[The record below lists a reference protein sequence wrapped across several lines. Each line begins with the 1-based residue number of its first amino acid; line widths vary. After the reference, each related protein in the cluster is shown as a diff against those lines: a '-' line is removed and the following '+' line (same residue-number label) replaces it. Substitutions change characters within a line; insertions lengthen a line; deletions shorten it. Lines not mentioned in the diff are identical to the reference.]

1 MFTLEYI
8 FKCLKIYFFD
18 GNEGKKKSLFW
29 KSVRLPWPAS
39 SLTLKHKRC
48 IQINVA
54 TITIWPLRSSGGWW
68 FNSWLHPSL
77 HTNASIREWML
88 VRKHCMIGWM
98 HKLCKVLWVLK
109 IVEKRHIRTKTQ
121 TQLKD
126 MTQNTPTD
134 TINLT
139 QWLKHDVKAPR
150 RVQVLRKQKGGR
162 RSRKHIHWQPL
173 GTSCFQA
180 EFLLKTTNPSVL
192 HLQGFEI
199 QDPDFTL
206 RRPIWDEAEATMKY
220 PDERAH

>member
-1 MFTLEYI
+1 M
-8 FKCLKIYFFD
+8 C
-18 GNEGKKKSLFW
+18 
-29 KSVRLPWPAS
+29 V
-39 SLTLKHKRC
+39 
-48 IQINVA
+48 
-54 TITIWPLRSSGGWW
+54 
-68 FNSWLHPSL
+68 
-77 HTNASIREWML
+77 WML
-88 VRKHCMIGWM
+88 VRKRCVIGWM

-109 IVEKRHIRTKTQ
+109 IVEKRHIRSSPFTKTR

-126 MTQNTPTD
+126 MTQKTPTD

-139 QWLKHDVKAPR
+139 QWLKHNVKAPR
-150 RVQVLRKQKGGR
+150 RVQVLRKQKGER

-220 PDERAH
+220 PDESKGPLKRRHHTALNMCAVRSNTNKIKHNHPL